1 MQIIGRVDILLKGSK
16 MKLYLVSEKI
26 EFTSSSSNV
35 VLPKTCFSNLGIFT
49 SLDKAYQEAV
59 GYYNAVSISNDEES
73 TELEN
78 HQSKI
83 YEKSGILQNLKN
95 KKKQKN
101 FLPYC

>member
-49 SLDKAYQEAV
+49 SLDKRNKVNFYTNFQPK
-59 GYYNAVSISNDEES
+59 
-73 TELEN
+73 
-78 HQSKI
+78 SKF
-83 YEKSGILQNLKN
+83 ILI
-95 KKKQKN
+95 KKQQ
-101 FLPYC
+101 